1 MMQSS
6 MVTNNSMMRDS
17 AGASPVPD
25 KERNPSMRSKA
36 LGGLLAAA
44 LSLSPAVAIGVQTAY
59 AAGGDTAATEYT
71 LYPKPHSIRY
81 DSGQY
86 ILRDINVIY
95 DDDIDEA
102 TQDRLDEVAALKNL
116 NVTESDAAV
125 SGKTNVY
132 VGVNGSDGKAETAI
146 ESKYSPDSA
155 IFDKTDSY
163 FLKSDNGTISV
174 LGKDTDASFY
184 GLTTLYQVL
193 GQIDSLT
200 IRNFTVTDYADVV
213 SRGFIE
219 GYYGNP
225 WSTQDRINLMKW
237 GGYYKLNSYFYA
249 PKDDPKHNSQWRT
262 LYTQDELDTKI
273 KPLADAGNA
282 SKTRFVFALH
292 PFMNNAIRFNSEA
305 NYQADLKVLQDKF
318 AQTIGVGVRQIAIL
332 ADDAA
337 NVGGNNYTK
346 LLTDMV
352 AWLKEMK
359 KTYPDLKTTLPF
371 VTQEYM
377 GNGMSYFANFPK
389 EVQIVMTGGRVW
401 GEVSQNFTDT
411 FTSNVGRGPYMWI
424 NWPCSDNSKSHL
436 IMGGYDTFLHPGV
449 DPSKIQGIVLN
460 PMQQSEP
467 SKQGIFMAAD
477 YSWNLW
483 QSEKD
488 GQQSWEDSF
497 SYIDHN
503 SPIASK
509 GSRGLRD
516 LAMNMRILNDG
527 GIDGAHKDAEYDA
540 INKWWINNESV
551 DYTGKLDVK
560 GVLTELK
567 GKLDGIAVGA
577 EVNQNA
583 FSNILVGST
592 TIAADTKTDTLTFVA
607 GTNVTL
613 TPDAANDKLTI
624 AAKDTTYAAATQ
636 SVAGLMSAADKKS
649 VDYCEALRLSMIGV
663 PRYWRSTTLP
673 ANHVW
678 ANGDL
683 VLFSDWPELKK
694 VYDGGGFTG
703 MLLAY
708 NAISATI
715 AANLGKWRPNA
726 ANPTG
731 LYVPKLSDQF
741 FRAWT
746 GTGESGRYNAP
757 GLPELLGGFSAYTFD
772 AGMPW
777 QAITSVDSGMN
788 ALTVGSSGGTR
799 YNAFTFRASLSNT
812 IYGASSTVMPPSV
825 NLPVILYLGIPA

>member
-59 AAGGDTAATEYT
+59 AAGSDTAATEYT

-389 EVQIVMTGGRVW
+389 EVQIVMTGGRTFGVA
-401 GEVSQNFTDT
+401 SKDFADT
-411 FTSNVGRGPYMWI
+411 FTKNTGRAPFMWI
-424 NWPCSDNSKSHL
+424 NWPCSDMNRNTAYQYL
-436 IMGGYDTFLHPGV
+436 VMGGQNNFLKPGATYGTYD
-449 DPSKIQGIVLN
+449 GIMLN

-567 GKLDGIAVGA
+567 GKLDG
-577 EVNQNA
+577 
-583 FSNILVGST
+583 
-592 TIAADTKTDTLTFVA
+592 
-607 GTNVTL
+607 GT
-613 TPDAANDKLTI
+613 
-624 AAKDTTYAAATQ
+624 AT
-636 SVAGLMSAADKKS
+636 VF
-649 VDYCEALRLSMIGV
+649 Y
-663 PRYWRSTTLP
+663 
-673 ANHVW
+673 
-678 ANGDL
+678 
-683 VLFSDWPELKK
+683 
-694 VYDGGGFTG
+694 
-703 MLLAY
+703 
-708 NAISATI
+708 
-715 AANLGKWRPNA
+715 
-726 ANPTG
+726 
-731 LYVPKLSDQF
+731 
-741 FRAWT
+741 FR
-746 GTGESGRYNAP
+746 ES
-757 GLPELLGGFSAYTFD
+757 
-772 AGMPW
+772 
-777 QAITSVDSGMN
+777 I
-788 ALTVGSSGGTR
+788 
-799 YNAFTFRASLSNT
+799 
-812 IYGASSTVMPPSV
+812 
-825 NLPVILYLGIPA
+825 

>member
-424 NWPCSDNSKSHL
+424 NWPCSDMNRNTAYQYL
-436 IMGGYDTFLHPGV
+436 VMGGQNNFLKPGATYGTYD
-449 DPSKIQGIVLN
+449 GIMLN

-567 GKLDGIAVGA
+567 GKLDGGTA
-577 EVNQNA
+577 
-583 FSNILVGST
+583 T
-592 TIAADTKTDTLTFVA
+592 AAD
-607 GTNVTL
+607 
-613 TPDAANDKLTI
+613 
-624 AAKDTTYAAATQ
+624 
-636 SVAGLMSAADKKS
+636 
-649 VDYCEALRLSMIGV
+649 
-663 PRYWRSTTLP
+663 
-673 ANHVW
+673 
-678 ANGDL
+678 
-683 VLFSDWPELKK
+683 FS
-694 VYDGGGFTG
+694 
-703 MLLAY
+703 
-708 NAISATI
+708 
-715 AANLGKWRPNA
+715 
-726 ANPTG
+726 
-731 LYVPKLSDQF
+731 Q
-741 FRAWT
+741 
-746 GTGESGRYNAP
+746 
-757 GLPELLGGFSAYTFD
+757 
-772 AGMPW
+772 
-777 QAITSVDSGMN
+777 
-788 ALTVGSSGGTR
+788 ALTVYTTLQRAAKNYRANPGDKNMFDQIEPWISYWDDLTASAIDYITAAKQALAGDTETAKAT
-799 YNAFTFRASLSNT
+799 YATAKAAFAKSDTHTIADYYQRKYQFINHNNISLSFLRT
-812 IYGASSTVMPPSV
+812 M
-825 NLPVILYLGIPA
+825 LL